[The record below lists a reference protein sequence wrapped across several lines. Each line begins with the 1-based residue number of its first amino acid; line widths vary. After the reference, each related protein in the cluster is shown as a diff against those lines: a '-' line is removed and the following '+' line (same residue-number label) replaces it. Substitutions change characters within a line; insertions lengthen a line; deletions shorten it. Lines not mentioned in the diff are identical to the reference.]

1 MNFERMFLFGFSGTL
16 LALMMFISIGSV
28 NVYAITI
35 KIESPVVNQQVPVG
49 ELTISGISS
58 DNSSSQCQVYLD
70 WNNLKPYQ
78 LATPTGSNGS
88 ADFSKWSFTY
98 TSKYHLIQTGVNDL
112 TSKITC
118 LVPPAGPTV
127 TKWYSINVTGTTTS
141 NQSSNVQLPLPT
153 ANTKTPASN
162 TKTPASNTQTPA
174 SNTQTP
180 ASNTQTPASNTQT
193 PSSNTQTPASNT
205 QTPASNTQTPA
216 SNTQTPSPQ
225 SGASVNTT
233 NTSNSNKIN
242 LQINVETNPISAGE
256 RQKVAVTASDP
267 QTGNTLDRVFVR
279 LTIKDPSGNVLKDY
293 TDTDG
298 ELAPSFRID
307 KDIPGTYSVLAS
319 ASQAGIKAT
328 KSTTFIVQ

>member
-1 MNFERMFLFGFSGTL
+1 MNFERMLLFGFSGTL

-28 NVYAITI
+28 SVYAISI
-35 KIESPVVNQQVPVG
+35 KIESPLSNQKVPVG
-49 ELTISGISS
+49 QLTISGTSS
-58 DNSSSQCQVYLD
+58 DNSSAQCQVYLD

-98 TSKYHLIQTGVNDL
+98 TSKYHLIQTGLNDL

-127 TKWYSINVTGTTTS
+127 TKWYSINVTGATTS

-162 TKTPASNTQTPA
+162 TKTPASNTKTPASNNQTLA

-180 ASNTQTPASNTQT
+180 A
-193 PSSNTQTPASNT
+193 
-205 QTPASNTQTPA
+205 
-216 SNTQTPSPQ
+216 PQ
-225 SGASVNTT
+225 SGASVDTT

-242 LQINVETNPISAGE
+242 LEINVETNPIPAGD

-279 LTIKDPSGNVLKDY
+279 LTIKDPSGNVVKDY

-298 ELAPSFRID
+298 ELSPSFRVD
-307 KDIPGTYSVLAS
+307 KDITGTYSVLAS
-319 ASQAGIKAT
+319 ASQAGIKTT

>member
-1 MNFERMFLFGFSGTL
+1 MNFERMLLFGFSGTL
-16 LALMMFISIGSV
+16 LSLTMFISIVSV
-28 NVYAITI
+28 NVYAISI
-35 KIESPVVNQQVPVG
+35 KIESPLGNQQVPVG
-49 ELTISGISS
+49 ELTISGTSS

-98 TSKYHLIQTGVNDL
+98 TSKYHLIQAGLNDL

-127 TKWYSINVTGTTTS
+127 TKWYSINVTGTTSS
-141 NQSSNVQLPLPT
+141 NQSTNVQLPLPT
-153 ANTKTPASN
+153 ASTKTPASN
-162 TKTPASNTQTPA
+162 NTQTPASTTQTPA
-174 SNTQTP
+174 SNTQI
-180 ASNTQTPASNTQT
+180 
-193 PSSNTQTPASNT
+193 PSS
-205 QTPASNTQTPA
+205 
-216 SNTQTPSPQ
+216 Q
-225 SGASVNTT
+225 SGASVDTT

-242 LQINVETNPISAGE
+242 LEVSVENNPISAGD
-256 RQKVAVTASDP
+256 RQKVTATASDP

-279 LTIKDPSGNVLKDY
+279 LTIKDPSGNVIKDY

-298 ELAPSFRID
+298 ELSPSFRID

-319 ASQAGIKAT
+319 ASQAVIKAT

>member
-1 MNFERMFLFGFSGTL
+1 MILFGFSGTL

-28 NVYAITI
+28 SVYAITI
-35 KIESPVVNQQVPVG
+35 KIESPLSNQQVPVG
-49 ELTISGISS
+49 ELTISGTSS

-78 LATPTGSNGS
+78 LATPSGSNGS

-98 TSKYHLIQTGVNDL
+98 TSKYHLIQTGLNDL

-127 TKWYSINVTGTTTS
+127 TKWYSINVTGATTS

-162 TKTPASNTQTPA
+162 TQTPA

-180 ASNTQTPASNTQT
+180 ASNTQTS
-193 PSSNTQTPASNT
+193 
-205 QTPASNTQTPA
+205 
-216 SNTQTPSPQ
+216 SPQ

-233 NTSNSNKIN
+233 NNSNSDKIN
-242 LQINVETNPISAGE
+242 LNLSVEHNLISAGE
-256 RQKVAVTASDP
+256 RQTVTVTASDP
-267 QTGNTLDRVFVR
+267 QTGQTLDRVFLR
-279 LTIKDPSGNVLKDY
+279 LTIKDPTGNIVKDY
-293 TDTDG
+293 TDNDG
-298 ELAPSFRID
+298 ELSPSFRINQD
-307 KDIPGTYSVLAS
+307 TSGKYSVLAS
-319 ASQAGIKAT
+319 ASQAGIETT

>member
-1 MNFERMFLFGFSGTL
+1 MNFERMLLFGFSGTL
-16 LALMMFISIGSV
+16 LALMMFISIVSV
-28 NVYAITI
+28 NVYAISI
-35 KIESPVVNQQVPVG
+35 KIESPLGNQQVPVG
-49 ELTISGISS
+49 ELTISGTSS

-98 TSKYHLIQTGVNDL
+98 TSKYHLIQAGLNDL

-127 TKWYSINVTGTTTS
+127 TKWYSINVTGTTSS
-141 NQSSNVQLPLPT
+141 NQSTNVQLPLPT

-162 TKTPASNTQTPA
+162 NTQTPA
-174 SNTQTP
+174 SNTRI
-180 ASNTQTPASNTQT
+180 
-193 PSSNTQTPASNT
+193 
-205 QTPASNTQTPA
+205 
-216 SNTQTPSPQ
+216 PSPQ
-225 SGASVNTT
+225 SGASVDTT

-242 LQINVETNPISAGE
+242 LEVSVENNPISAGD
-256 RQKVAVTASDP
+256 RQQVTATATDP

-279 LTIKDPSGNVLKDY
+279 LTIKDPSGNVVKDY

-298 ELAPSFRID
+298 ELSPSFRID
-307 KDIPGTYSVLAS
+307 KDTTGTYSVLAS
-319 ASQAGIKAT
+319 ASQAGIKTT

>member
-1 MNFERMFLFGFSGTL
+1 MNFERMLLFGFSGTL

-49 ELTISGISS
+49 ELTISGTSS

-162 TKTPASNTQTPA
+162 TQTP
-174 SNTQTP
+174 T
-180 ASNTQTPASNTQT
+180 
-193 PSSNTQTPASNT
+193 
-205 QTPASNTQTPA
+205 
-216 SNTQTPSPQ
+216 PQ
-225 SGASVNTT
+225 SGASVDTT

-242 LQINVETNPISAGE
+242 LQINVESNPISAGD

-279 LTIKDPSGNVLKDY
+279 LTIKDPSGNVVKDY

-298 ELAPSFRID
+298 ELAPSFRIGN
-307 KDIPGTYSVLAS
+307 DITGTYSVLAS

>member
-1 MNFERMFLFGFSGTL
+1 MNFERMLLFGFSGTL
-16 LALMMFISIGSV
+16 LALMMFISIVSV
-28 NVYAITI
+28 SVYAITI
-35 KIESPVVNQQVPVG
+35 KIESPPGNQQVPVG
-49 ELTISGISS
+49 ELTISGTSS

-127 TKWYSINVTGTTTS
+127 TKWYSINVTGTATS

-153 ANTKTPASN
+153 A
-162 TKTPASNTQTPA
+162 NTQTPA

-193 PSSNTQTPASNT
+193 PSL
-205 QTPASNTQTPA
+205 
-216 SNTQTPSPQ
+216 Q

-233 NTSNSNKIN
+233 NTSNSDKIN
-242 LQINVETNPISAGE
+242 LQINVESNPISAGD

-279 LTIKDPSGNVLKDY
+279 LTIKDPSGNVVKDY

-298 ELAPSFRID
+298 ELAPSFRIGN
-307 KDIPGTYSVLAS
+307 DITGTYSVLAS

-328 KSTTFIVQ
+328 KSTTYIVQ

>member
-1 MNFERMFLFGFSGTL
+1 MLLFGFSGTL
-16 LALMMFISIGSV
+16 LALMMFISTGSV
-28 NVYAITI
+28 SVYAILI
-35 KIESPVVNQQVPVG
+35 KIESPLSNQKVPVG
-49 ELTISGISS
+49 QLTISGTSS
-58 DNSSSQCQVYLD
+58 DNSSAQCQVYLD

-98 TSKYHLIQTGVNDL
+98 TSKYHLIQTGLNDL

-118 LVPPAGPTV
+118 LIPPAGPTV
-127 TKWYSINVTGTTTS
+127 TKWYSINVTGATTS

-153 ANTKTPASN
+153 ANTKTL
-162 TKTPASNTQTPA
+162 ASNTQTPA
-174 SNTQTP
+174 SNNQTL
-180 ASNTQTPASNTQT
+180 ASNTQTPA
-193 PSSNTQTPASNT
+193 
-205 QTPASNTQTPA
+205 
-216 SNTQTPSPQ
+216 PQ
-225 SGASVNTT
+225 SGASVDTT

-242 LQINVETNPISAGE
+242 LEINVETNPIPAGD

-279 LTIKDPSGNVLKDY
+279 LTIKDPSGNVVKDY

-298 ELAPSFRID
+298 ELSPSFRVD
-307 KDIPGTYSVLAS
+307 KDITGTYSVLAS
-319 ASQAGIKAT
+319 ASQAGIKTT

>member
-1 MNFERMFLFGFSGTL
+1 MNFERILLFGFSGTL
-16 LALMMFISIGSV
+16 LALMMFISIVSV
-28 NVYAITI
+28 NVYAISI
-35 KIESPVVNQQVPVG
+35 KIESPLGNQQVPVG
-49 ELTISGISS
+49 ELTISGTSS

-78 LATPTGSNGS
+78 LATPRGSNGS

-98 TSKYHLIQTGVNDL
+98 TSKYHLIQTGLNDL

-127 TKWYSINVTGTTTS
+127 TKWYSINVTGTTSS
-141 NQSSNVQLPLPT
+141 NESTNVQLPLPT
-153 ANTKTPASN
+153 ANTKTPVSN
-162 TKTPASNTQTPA
+162 
-174 SNTQTP
+174 
-180 ASNTQTPASNTQT
+180 
-193 PSSNTQTPASNT
+193 
-205 QTPASNTQTPA
+205 NTQTPA

-225 SGASVNTT
+225 SGASVDTT
-233 NTSNSNKIN
+233 NTSNLDKIN
-242 LQINVETNPISAGE
+242 LEVNVENNPISAGD
-256 RQKVAVTASDP
+256 RQKVTATASDP

-298 ELAPSFRID
+298 ELSPSFRID

-319 ASQAGIKAT
+319 ASQAGIKTT